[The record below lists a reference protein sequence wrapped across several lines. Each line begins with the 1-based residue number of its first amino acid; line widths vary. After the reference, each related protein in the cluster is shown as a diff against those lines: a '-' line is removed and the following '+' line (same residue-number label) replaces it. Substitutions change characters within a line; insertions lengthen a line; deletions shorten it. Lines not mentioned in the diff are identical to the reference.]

1 MIQKIRNTSLILVV
15 ILLTTGLVAAL
26 PQEASGLAGSQEQNP
41 KHEKHQQKKDEKK
54 QQNEAKEQQK
64 QAGQQQRQQ
73 RQVDQQQQRQAQQ
86 QQRVAQQQQQRQ
98 AQQQQ
103 QQQRVSQQQQQRVS
117 QQQQQQQRVTQQRQL
132 EQERQQPRIQQQRL
146 NQYSQQRRQLDH
158 LAQQREAWLQ
168 QQRRQAHLRFQQQYL
183 ERLRQDQ
190 INLQN
195 ARSYE
200 YSAPNYRYS
209 RSGRYYQTNQY
220 GVDMLRQAVNYG
232 YEEGVRAGQADREDR
247 ARFSYRDSYAYQD
260 ATYGYNGYHVDLNE
274 YRYYF
279 REGFNRG
286 YQDGYYGRFQYGRN
300 SNGAFSLLGNIL
312 QQVFNVQQY

>member
-1 MIQKIRNTSLILVV
+1 MIQKMRNISLILVM

-26 PQEASGLAGSQEQNP
+26 PQETSRLAGSQEQNP
-41 KHEKHQQKKDEKK
+41 KQEQRQQKKDEKK

-86 QQRVAQQQQQRQ
+86 QQRVARQQQQRQ

-103 QQQRVSQQQQQRVS
+103 LQH
-117 QQQQQQQRVTQQRQL
+117 VTQQRQL

-146 NQYSQQRRQLDH
+146 NQYSQQRRQLDR
-158 LAQQREAWLQ
+158 LAQQRETRLQ
-168 QQRRQAHLRFQQQYL
+168 QQRRQSHLRFQQQYL

-190 INLQN
+190 VTLQN

-200 YSAPNYRYS
+200 YSAPSYRYS
-209 RSGRYYQTNQY
+209 RGDRYYRTNQY

-286 YQDGYYGRFQYGRN
+286 YRDGYYGRFQYGRN
-300 SNGAFSLLGNIL
+300 TNGAFSLLGNIL
-312 QQVFNVQQY
+312 QQVFNVQPY

>member
-1 MIQKIRNTSLILVV
+1 MIQKMRNISLILVV

-26 PQEASGLAGSQEQNP
+26 PQETSGLAGSQKQNP
-41 KHEKHQQKKDEKK
+41 KQEQHQQKRDEKK

-64 QAGQQQRQQ
+64 QAGQQQRRQ

-86 QQRVAQQQQQRQ
+86 QQRVA
-98 AQQQQ
+98 
-103 QQQRVSQQQQQRVS
+103 

-146 NQYSQQRRQLDH
+146 NQYNQQRGQQDRLAPRREQL
-158 LAQQREAWLQ
+158 LQ
-168 QQRRQAHLRFQQQYL
+168 QQRRQAHLRFQQQYQ
-183 ERLRQDQ
+183 ERLRQDK

-200 YSAPNYRYS
+200 FSAPNYRYS
-209 RSGRYYQTNQY
+209 RSGKSYQTNRY

-232 YEEGVRAGQADREDR
+232 YEEGARAGQADREDR

-286 YQDGYYGRFQYGRN
+286 YQDGYYGRSQYGSN
-300 SNGAFSLLGNIL
+300 SNGVFSLLDNIL
-312 QQVFNVQQY
+312 QQVFNVQ